1 MKSLRVLLPVGI
13 AMAVVFVSCEKK
25 QDFHTVVTDFED
37 LTLAADTFWNGS
49 DGSGGFISG
58 NVFCSNTFTDFGG
71 GITYWS
77 GFAYSS
83 VTDNQTA
90 GYGNQY
96 SAYPGGGADG
106 SKIYVVGYGSD
117 TITFTEPMTD
127 VKISVANDTY
137 PALSMKDGDAFSKKF
152 GGDSGDDPDWFKLT
166 INAINNA
173 GSKIGTAEIMLA
185 DYTSA
190 DNTKDYISNV
200 WNELDLSSFGEI
212 KSLIFSLS
220 SSDNGD
226 YGMNT
231 PAYFCLDNVSGTV
244 QN

>member
-13 AMAVVFVSCEKK
+13 ALAFIFVSCEKK

-37 LTLAADTFWNGS
+37 MNLEANTFWNGS

-58 NVFCSNTFTDFGG
+58 NVFCHNVFTDFGG

-77 GFAYSS
+77 GFAYSNI
-83 VTDNQTA
+83 TDNQTA

-96 SAYPGGGADG
+96 SAYPGGGADN
-106 SKIYVVGYGSD
+106 SKIYVIGYDAD
-117 TITFTEPMTD
+117 TLTFTEPMKS
-127 VKISVANDTY
+127 VKLSVANDTY
-137 PALSMKDGDAFSKKF
+137 PALSMKSGDAFSKKF
-152 GGDSGDDPDWFKLT
+152 GGDSGNDPDWFKLT
-166 INAINNA
+166 INAMNTT
-173 GSKIGTAEIMLA
+173 GSVIGTAEIMLA
-185 DYTSA
+185 DYTSS
-190 DNTKDYISNV
+190 DNSKDYISNV
-200 WNELDLSSFGEI
+200 WNEVDLSSFGEI
-212 KSLIFSLS
+212 KSLAFSLS

-231 PAYFCLDNVSGTV
+231 PAYFCLDNITGTV